1 MGMIQ
6 YQKYTTISDDEK
18 IHSHKKTALAVLIKS
33 WLLNINIEAKPFK
46 TIS

>member
-1 MGMIQ
+1 MT
-6 YQKYTTISDDEK
+6 KK
-18 IHSHKKTALAVLIKS
+18 FIHIKMTALAVLIKS